1 MKKSAFL
8 RVIGVC
14 VGVGI
19 GGLVLCSGVIAARA
33 EVDPDIIANQRKA
46 KEENVRQIL
55 KSREWIIYL
64 VPQDSKG
71 KPETDVLTF
80 TEEGKIMSKNLIAKG
95 YHASNF
101 ALTLSDGG
109 VAVWETMQSD
119 ENQNLAFL
127 RGELRGDEMTGSI
140 VMKSVKGIG
149 IAYSYS
155 TMPSA
160 LPVPEEAPVKKAK
173 KGK

>member
-8 RVIGVC
+8 GVIGVWL
-14 VGVGI
+14 GM
-19 GGLVLCSGVIAARA
+19 GGLVFYNGVIAAQPQLDLDVIA
-33 EVDPDIIANQRKA
+33 EQRKA
-46 KEENVRQIL
+46 KEENARQIL

-64 VPQDSKG
+64 APQDSKG

-80 TEEGKIMSKNLIAKG
+80 TEEGKIISKNLIAKG
-95 YHASNF
+95 YNASNF

-109 VAVWETMQSD
+109 AAVWETMQSD

-149 IAYSYS
+149 TTYSYS
-155 TMPSA
+155 TMPPFS
-160 LPVPEEAPVKKAK
+160 PETEEAPVKKSK